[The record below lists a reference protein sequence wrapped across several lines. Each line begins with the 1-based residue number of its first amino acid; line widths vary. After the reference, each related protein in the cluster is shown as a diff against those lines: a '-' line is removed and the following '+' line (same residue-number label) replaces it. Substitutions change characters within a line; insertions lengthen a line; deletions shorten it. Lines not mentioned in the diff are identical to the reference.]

1 MACIRKPEVF
11 MKGLIP
17 VVMASVNVIYG
28 LVLAVI
34 IAGKISTGGPAYR
47 VYEGFAHCAAGLACG
62 LSALGG
68 GYAVGDS
75 GTFKYPKYIL
85 KKINVKLKK

>member
-1 MACIRKPEVF
+1 
-11 MKGLIP
+11 
-17 VVMASVNVIYG
+17 MASVNVIYG

-34 IAGKISTGGPAYR
+34 ISGKVSTGGKNYPI
-47 VYEGFAHCAAGLACG
+47 YEGFAHFAAGLVCG

-75 GTFKYPKYIL
+75 GNRYINYHFQL
-85 KKINVKLKK
+85 WIFFIIISLML